1 MNHRHFLPAP
11 LRRLVTAEAGITGV
25 QFAMALPVILGMVF
39 GVVEMGRLMMAQ
51 NTLVHAANEAARF
64 AMVRSGEADTVA
76 TEADIITLAKQ
87 RMTGLDPE
95 RATVSV
101 VWTPANQP
109 GGRVTVAVDYPYSF
123 SSLGLKPINLN
134 GAASTIIA
142 H

>member
-1 MNHRHFLPAP
+1 MNHRPFFPAA
-11 LRRLVTAEAGITGV
+11 LRRLVPAEAGITGV

-109 GGRVTVAVDYPYSF
+109 GGQVTVAVDYPYSL
-123 SSLGLKPINLN
+123 SSLGLQPINLN
-134 GAASTIIA
+134 GTASTIIA